1 MRQVIASY
9 VERIELKPSDRTGV
23 MVLNGKAL
31 PPYKEHDRPEEGRS
45 WVNVVAGA
53 RVGIHP
59 RPQYGLF
66 WAFIWG
72 KGGITDAT

>member
-1 MRQVIASY
+1 
-9 VERIELKPSDRTGV
+9 

-53 RVGIHP
+53 RFEAEKKIPGRVVEFTYLAGAVEVAQRKAI
-59 RPQYGLF
+59 LL
-66 WAFIWG
+66 A
-72 KGGITDAT
+72 A

>member
-1 MRQVIASY
+1 MMI
-9 VERIELKPSDRTGV
+9 
-23 MVLNGKAL
+23 LNGKAL

-59 RPQYGLF
+59 RPEEEGRLPF
-66 WAFIWG
+66 VWG
-72 KGGITDAT
+72 REGIRDLKSQANYAPGES